1 MKRILSFFV
10 LIIIFQSINISAQSK
25 KDSLKTERQLTVLT
39 GVNFWKN
46 SLFAEIGLAK
56 YKNSTDGH
64 HLFSSAYFVS
74 TEVNLLT
81 GKNFIIGP
89 KVGGWVSGGVGA
101 IALGANLV
109 YFTDFKNSNL
119 YFRPEIGFGLMRVK
133 VVYGY
138 NARITNNLLDGIPKS
153 NIGIVYLIPAKKK

>member
-10 LIIIFQSINISAQSK
+10 LIIIFQSIKISAQSK
-25 KDSLKTERQLTVLT
+25 KDSLKTERQIAVLT
-39 GVNFWKN
+39 SVNFWKN
-46 SLFAEIGLAK
+46 ALFAEVGLAK
-56 YKNSTDGH
+56 YHNSTVGYH
-64 HLFSSAYFVS
+64 PSSAAYFVS
-74 TEVNLLT
+74 AEVNLLT

-89 KVGGWVSGGVGA
+89 KIGGWISGGA
-101 IALGANLV
+101 APMALGANLI
-109 YFTDFKNSNL
+109 YYTDFKNSNL

-138 NARITNNLLDGIPKS
+138 NVRITDHFLDGIPKS